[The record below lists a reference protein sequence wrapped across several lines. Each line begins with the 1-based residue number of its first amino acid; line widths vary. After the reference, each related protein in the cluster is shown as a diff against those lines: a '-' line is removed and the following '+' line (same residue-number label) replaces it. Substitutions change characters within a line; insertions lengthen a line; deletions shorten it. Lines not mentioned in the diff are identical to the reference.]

1 MSLDDELAAGHLR
14 ALRPLRDPLVRD
26 VVAWFA
32 PRAGSVGVDVGCG
45 AGFDLLPLAS
55 AVGPDGRVIALD
67 RSTAMLR
74 LARAVTDAEGV
85 AAPVSFVAGDA
96 QRLDLDG
103 ARVDWLWS
111 NDCLGYPSGDL
122 ADAFRAI
129 RPQLNPGGRVLLLG
143 WTSQSLLP
151 GWEPL
156 EARLNATR
164 SQPLAWL
171 THEPAHRH
179 FLRAPDAL
187 RAAGFVDVRART
199 FARTLLGPLEPAERA
214 ALLDLFAMCWGNPAG
229 AAHDD
234 DGREYARRCDG
245 RLPDC
250 VLDLPGYCGFFTCT
264 AFSATVE

>member
-1 MSLDDELAAGHLR
+1 MSLDDELAEGHLR

-26 VVAWFA
+26 VVGWFS

-55 AVGPDGRVIALD
+55 AVGHEGRVIALD
-67 RSTAMLR
+67 RSPAMLR
-74 LARAVTDAEGV
+74 LAQAVTDAEGA
-85 AAPVSFVAGDA
+85 AAPVSFVTGDA
-96 QRLDLDG
+96 HHLDLGHD
-103 ARVDWLWS
+103 RVDWLWS
-111 NDCLGYPSGDL
+111 HDCLGYPAGDL
-122 ADAFRAI
+122 AGALRTL
-129 RPQLNPGGRVLLLG
+129 RPQLNPGGRILLLG

-171 THEPAHRH
+171 THAPGHRH
-179 FLRAPDAL
+179 FLRAPEAL
-187 RAAGFVDVRART
+187 RAAGFVDVSART

-214 ALLDLFAMCWGNPAG
+214 ALLDLFAMCWGDPAG

-245 RLPDC
+245 RSPDC

-264 AFSATVE
+264 AFAATAG